1 MAAPNIVG
9 ITTLVGVTTFTTL
22 STLNE
27 TSIVSNAA
35 DSGASYKVTSLII
48 SNTAASGTKYC
59 NVGMN
64 DKAAGGGTTRFIQ
77 KNVGIDTGTSLVV
90 LDRAT
95 SIYVTEDQSLI
106 VQSITSTNSLDVV
119 ASYESIED

>member
-64 DKAAGGGTTRFIQ
+64 DKAADGGTTRFIQ

>member
-22 STLNE
+22 STSNE

-35 DSGASYKVTSLII
+35 ASGASYKVTSLII